1 MSYRAKA
8 YPYPVLS
15 SFSDDFGPDAK
26 FHVEIDAWIGGESSQ
41 QLVIEYD
48 IRQSVAWMDELL
60 VDGNARLLMDVE
72 CRSTLLREYVSLEGW
87 TGRIAFEDGQL
98 YGSTT
103 FTPLIVASAANSAYR
118 PEGIDAE
125 FGAAVFRT
133 REGDI
138 LGIGES
144 VTVDLEF
151 SRTLDRD
158 LVTIQY
164 STEETD
170 TDIYRFQYD
179 GPRIII
185 IAGESLRDA
194 IGHMRADR
202 SARPYL
208 FMSVY
213 KDCIAG
219 ALNYLAREEGGE
231 STELPWGRT
240 LLSRL
245 EELGRALEPDDPEY
259 QEISAQLLVSAK
271 GFKKIEVADV

>member
-15 SFSDDFGPDAK
+15 SFSDDFGSDAI
-26 FHVEIDAWIGGESSQ
+26 FHAAIEAEMGGDTSQ
-41 QLVIEYD
+41 QLVVTYD
-48 IRQSVAWMDELL
+48 ITQSVAWMDEYFL
-60 VDGNARLLMDVE
+60 DGNARIVMDVQ
-72 CRSTLLREYVSLEGW
+72 CRSTLFREYVDLDGW
-87 TGRIAFEDGQL
+87 KGQLVFDDGQL

-103 FTPLIVASAANSAYR
+103 LTPLIIASSSNQTYR
-118 PEGIDAE
+118 PDGINEE
-125 FGAAVFRT
+125 FGTSVFGV

-138 LGIGES
+138 LGVGES

-158 LVTIQY
+158 LVTIKY
-164 STEETD
+164 STEESD

-202 SARPYL
+202 STRPYL

-219 ALNYLAREEGGE
+219 ALNYLAREEDGE
-231 STELPWGRT
+231 NTELPWGRT
-240 LLSRL
+240 LMSRL
-245 EELGRALEPDDPEY
+245 EDLGRALDPDDPEY

-271 GFKKIEVADV
+271 GIKKVEVADV